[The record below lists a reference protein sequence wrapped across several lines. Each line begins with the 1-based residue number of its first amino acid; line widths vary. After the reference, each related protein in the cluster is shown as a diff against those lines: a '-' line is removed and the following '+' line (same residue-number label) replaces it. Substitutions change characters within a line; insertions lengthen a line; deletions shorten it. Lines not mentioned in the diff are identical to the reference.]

1 MKSYPATAQVASQQG
16 EYLAKRFNSIAR
28 AARSS
33 ATPENVVE
41 VQGAEDAPFAYHH
54 FGNLAY
60 IGGEH
65 AAIDL
70 GGGRNISGLAAY
82 WLWKGVYFST
92 SVSTRTRIL
101 LAQDW
106 VRTWVF
112 GRDVSKR

>member
-1 MKSYPATAQVASQQG
+1 M
-16 EYLAKRFNSIAR
+16 
-28 AARSS
+28 
-33 ATPENVVE
+33 E
-41 VQGAEDAPFAYHH
+41 VTGDADAPFAYHH

-70 GGGRNISGLAAY
+70 GGGRNISGFAAY

-101 LAQDW
+101 LAGDW
-106 VRTWVF
+106 IRTAIF